1 MGGKKKEEKE
11 KPLDKM
17 TVKELRDVAK
27 EATDLTGVS
36 GMNKPELISAIKKS
50 KGIVEDAPGKNN
62 TSVREIKQKIRELK
76 VVKASA
82 ANENNLRMAKIYK
95 KRIVRLKKQTRKA
108 A

>member
-50 KGIVEDAPGKNN
+50 KGIAEDEPGKNN